1 MRNCRVFIKIASC
14 IYNNVEIVDL
24 YDFEPKERLDMPKIT
39 VYSTPTCPY
48 CIMVKQYLKDKKI
61 EFTNYDVSE
70 DEEKAMEMVKKSGQ
84 QGVPVIEINGK
95 IIVGFNRTAIDAELA
110 RL

>member
-1 MRNCRVFIKIASC
+1 
-14 IYNNVEIVDL
+14 
-24 YDFEPKERLDMPKIT
+24 MPKIT